1 MFLIPRYILRFHI
14 GPFVFGASVVTFLF
28 LLQFIMKY
36 IDLLVSRG
44 LEGFVIIQL
53 IVLNLSWMVIF
64 AVPMGAL
71 FSTLMAFGSL
81 SSTHEIDIVKS
92 GGASLYK
99 MMIPPFIVGCFL
111 TVALFWFNDNVL
123 PESNHRAK
131 LLMGDIQRKKPTF
144 AIEAGQFSNQI
155 EGYSILARKTDT
167 LTGLL
172 LDVTIYDRTKPYQ
185 MNIVSAD
192 SGQLRFT
199 ADYNQIILKLSNGEI
214 HQVKHNN
221 YNDFRKITFL
231 YHELAMST
239 SGFLLEESSGDMFSR
254 GDREMRISDMQV
266 IVDRNQVEKDSAEI
280 RILRFQASHYD
291 LLMKGT
297 LYFSPFIGKDSLT
310 LANPTFRRNLIVD
323 KIFEVTNSYVQ
334 LIESENLTIAD
345 RENRIKQ
352 YLVEIHK
359 KYSLP
364 VACIVFVMVGCPLG
378 ISTRKGNFGISAA
391 ISLGFYVF
399 FWASLIGGEKLADRG
414 IISPQLGMWMANIIV
429 AIVGVFLILK
439 INNESFTLRNLA
451 KKLTTFIW
459 LKKNVQNKQ

>member
-1 MFLIPRYILRFHI
+1 
-14 GPFVFGASVVTFLF
+14 
-28 LLQFIMKY
+28 MKY

-44 LEGFVIIQL
+44 LDGFVIIQL
-53 IVLNLSWMVIF
+53 IVLNLSWMVVF

-71 FSTLMAFGSL
+71 FSTLMSFGSL
-81 SSTHEIDIVKS
+81 SATHEIDVIKS
-92 GGASLYK
+92 GGASLYR
-99 MMIPPFIVGCFL
+99 MMIPSMIVGCLL
-111 TVALFWFNDNVL
+111 TAALFWFNDNVL

-131 LLMGDIQRKKPTF
+131 LLLGDIQRKKPTF

-185 MNIVSAD
+185 MNIVTAD

-199 ADYNQIILKLSNGEI
+199 ADYNQIMLKLSHGEI
-214 HQVKHNN
+214 HQVKQNN
-221 YNDFRKITFL
+221 YNDFRKITFDF
-231 YHELAMST
+231 HEIAMST
-239 SGFLLEESSGDMFSR
+239 TGFLLEESTGDMFSR
-254 GDREMRISDMQV
+254 GDREMRIADMQL
-266 IVDRNQVEKDSAEI
+266 IVDKNAIERDSSKVRLE
-280 RILRFQASHYD
+280 RFKNAHYE
-291 LLMKGT
+291 LLINAK
-297 LYFSPFIGKDSLT
+297 LYFSPFIGKDSAT
-310 LANPTFRRNLIVD
+310 LANPTLKKSYITE
-323 KIFEVTNSYVQ
+323 KIFEITTTYVQ
-334 LIESENLTIAD
+334 ILESENQTILD

-399 FWASLIGGEKLADRG
+399 FWACLIGGEKLADRG
-414 IISPQLGMWMANIIV
+414 LMSPQLGMWMANIIV
-429 AIVGVFLILK
+429 AIVGIFLILK
-439 INNESFTLRNLA
+439 INNESLTFNNLM
-451 KKLTTFIW
+451 KKLFSKVW
-459 LKKNVQNKQ
+459 QKKNEQNK

>member
-1 MFLIPRYILRFHI
+1 MLLIPRYILRFHI
-14 GPFVFGASVVTFLF
+14 GPFIFGASVVTFLF

-44 LEGFVIIQL
+44 LDGFVIVQL
-53 IVLNLSWMVIF
+53 IVLNLSWMVVF

-71 FSTLMAFGSL
+71 FSTLMSFGAL
-81 SSTHEIDIVKS
+81 SATHEIDVIKS
-92 GGASLYK
+92 GGASLYR
-99 MMIPPFIVGCFL
+99 MMFPSLIVGCIL
-111 TVALFWFNDNVL
+111 TIALFWFNDNIL

-131 LLMGDIQRKKPTF
+131 LLLGDIQRKKPTF

-185 MNIVSAD
+185 MNIVTAD

-199 ADYNQIILKLSNGEI
+199 ADYNQIMLKLSHGEI
-214 HQVKHNN
+214 HQVKQNN
-221 YNDFRKITFL
+221 YNDFRKITFDF
-231 YHELAMST
+231 HEIAMST
-239 SGFLLEESSGDMFSR
+239 SGFLLEQSTGDMFSR
-254 GDREMRISDMQV
+254 GDREMRIADMQS
-266 IVDRNQVEKDSAEI
+266 IIDKNATERDSSLVRLA
-280 RILRFQASHYD
+280 RFQQAHFD
-291 LLMKGT
+291 LLVNAE
-297 LYFSPFIGKDSLT
+297 LYFSPFIGKDSIT
-310 LANPTFRRNLIVD
+310 LANVTQKKSIVTE
-323 KIFEVTNSYVQ
+323 KIFEITTTFAQ
-334 LIESENLTIAD
+334 TMESEQRTIED

-364 VACIVFVMVGCPLG
+364 FACIVFVMVGCPLG

-399 FWASLIGGEKLADRG
+399 FWACLIGGEKLADRG
-414 IISPQLGMWMANIIV
+414 LMSPQLGMWMANIIV
-429 AIVGVFLILK
+429 AIVGIFLILK
-439 INNESFTLRNLA
+439 INNESFTLKNLI
-451 KKLTTFIW
+451 KKLQNIVW
-459 LKKNVQNKQ
+459 QKKNEQSK

>member
-1 MFLIPRYILRFHI
+1 MLLIPRYILRFHI
-14 GPFVFGASVVTFLF
+14 GPFIFGASVVTFLF

-44 LEGFVIIQL
+44 LDGFVIIQL
-53 IVLNLSWMVIF
+53 IVLNLSWMVVF

-71 FSTLMAFGSL
+71 FSTLMSFGSL
-81 SSTHEIDIVKS
+81 SATHEIDVIKS
-92 GGASLYK
+92 GGASLYR
-99 MMIPPFIVGCFL
+99 MMFPSLIVGCLL
-111 TVALFWFNDNVL
+111 TVGLFWFNDNVL

-131 LLMGDIQRKKPTF
+131 LLLGDIQRKKPTF

-185 MNIVSAD
+185 MNIVTAD

-199 ADYNQIILKLSNGEI
+199 SDYNQIMLKLSHGEI
-214 HQVKHNN
+214 HQVKQNN
-221 YNDFRKITFL
+221 YNDFRKITFDF
-231 YHELAMST
+231 HEIAMST
-239 SGFLLEESSGDMFSR
+239 SGFLLEESTGDMFSR
-254 GDREMRISDMQV
+254 GDREMRISDMQA
-266 IVDRNQVEKDSAEI
+266 IVDKNAVERDSSIVRLA
-280 RILRFQASHYD
+280 RFQNEHYEM
-291 LLMKGT
+291 LVNAK
-297 LYFSPFIGKDSLT
+297 LYFSPLMGKDSLT
-310 LANPTFRRNLIVD
+310 LANVTVKKSLITE
-323 KIFEVTNSYVQ
+323 KIFEVTNLFVQ
-334 LIESENLTIAD
+334 TIETEQRTKED

-399 FWASLIGGEKLADRG
+399 FWACLIGGEKLADRG
-414 IISPQLGMWMANIIV
+414 LMSPQLGMWMANIIV
-429 AIVGVFLILK
+429 AIVGIFLILK
-439 INNESFTLRNLA
+439 INNESFTFKNLM
-451 KKLTTFIW
+451 KKLLTIVW
-459 LKKNVQNKQ
+459 QKKNEQNK

>member
-1 MFLIPRYILRFHI
+1 MLLIPRYILRFHI
-14 GPFVFGASVVTFLF
+14 GPFFFGASVVTFLF

-36 IDLLVSRG
+36 IDLLVSKG
-44 LEGFVIIQL
+44 LDGFVITQL
-53 IVLNLSWMVIF
+53 VVLNLSWMVVF

-71 FSTLMAFGSL
+71 FSTLMAFGAMSA
-81 SSTHEIDIVKS
+81 SHEIDIIKS
-92 GGASLYK
+92 GGASLFR
-99 MMIPPFIVGCFL
+99 MMIPVLFVGCLL
-111 TVALFWFNDNVL
+111 TLGLFWFNDSVL

-155 EGYSILARKTDT
+155 EGYSILARKTDSAS
-167 LTGLL
+167 GLL

-199 ADYNQIILKLSNGEI
+199 SDYNQIILKLSHGEI
-214 HQVKHNN
+214 HQVKQNN
-221 YNDFRKITFL
+221 YNDFRKITFDF
-231 YHELAMST
+231 HEIAMST
-239 SGFLLEESSGDMFSR
+239 SGFLLEETDGDMFSR

-266 IVDRNQVEKDSAEI
+266 IVDKNTEERDSAI
-280 RILRFQASHYD
+280 TRADRFKNSHYD
-291 LLMKGT
+291 LLVNGK
-297 LYFSPFIGKDSLT
+297 LYISPFAGKDSVT
-310 LANPTFRRNLIVD
+310 ISKPAFRTTIILE
-323 KIFEVTNSYVQ
+323 KISEITSSLVMF
-334 LIESENLTIAD
+334 LESENSTVND

-399 FWASLIGGEKLADRG
+399 FWACLIGGEKLADRG
-414 IISPQLGMWMANIIV
+414 MMSPQLGMWMADIIV
-429 AIVGVFLILK
+429 AFVGIILILK
-439 INNESFTLRNLA
+439 INNESLTIRSMIRRIKKNLWQE
-451 KKLTTFIW
+451 KNE
-459 LKKNVQNKQ
+459 LKK